1 MMSSTLR
8 TKNKECIEETFRFNT
23 ASGQDVEI
31 ERAAPFFVECI
42 RAAMRAALDAAIEA
56 GIDVI
61 LLARVS
67 GGIYAGAWRTKM
79 TQRFYRKLVVDLLAE
94 EVVIVLEE
102 NVFDTASGQD
112 AAPGP
117 DRPPHPTTDHPSQD
131 EPEIEPGSAQA
142 GSASGH
148 DDFELARPMDDDQL
162 LLRSAPRNTRRRL
175 AEGDADPVA
184 ADNSLR
190 QWLQPGVVMPHS
202 MPRGAFFQRVVM
214 PWILE

>member
-1 MMSSTLR
+1 MLPP
-8 TKNKECIEETFRFNT
+8 
-23 ASGQDVEI
+23 GQDVEI
-31 ERAAPFFVECI
+31 ELAAPFFVECI

-117 DRPPHPTTDHPSQD
+117 DRDT
-131 EPEIEPGSAQA
+131 
-142 GSASGH
+142 ASGQ
-148 DDFELARPMDDDQL
+148 DA
-162 LLRSAPRNTRRRL
+162 APDPD
-175 AEGDADPVA
+175 GDTASGQDGSV
-184 ADNSLR
+184 R
-190 QWLQPGVVMPHS
+190 
-202 MPRGAFFQRVVM
+202 
-214 PWILE
+214 